1 MSEQNS
7 QSNSQTPRYA
17 LLPQYTTTGKSGRP
31 RTSIREPEKLL
42 SLAIERGG
50 TVTLDAQTSETLRS
64 HGLPP
69 HRVTNAAYG
78 LRKFYGLDVTPIR
91 NGRKVTGYTIKL

>member
-7 QSNSQTPRYA
+7 QTSQTRRYT
-17 LLPQYTTTGKSGRP
+17 LLPQYTTTGKSGRV

-42 SLAIERGG
+42 TLAIERGG
-50 TVTLDAQTSETLRS
+50 TITLDSQTVESLKTQ
-64 HGLPP
+64 GLAP

-78 LRKFYGLDVTPIR
+78 LRKFYGLSVTPIR